1 MIRDD
6 HAKSWNPWTTLVMI
20 YDWDRRSNFWNWKY
34 CLDGIDCFVLLDLL
48 GGPNPQFQNH
58 FKETDN
64 NHKHMRAIESR
75 LHSMGELQEHRS
87 ANQYFTT
94 SRSYA
99 GRISD
104 DHIPFLQRGKCWKID

>member
-1 MIRDD
+1 
-6 HAKSWNPWTTLVMI
+6 MI
-20 YDWDRRSNFWNWKY
+20 YYWDRRSNFWNWKY